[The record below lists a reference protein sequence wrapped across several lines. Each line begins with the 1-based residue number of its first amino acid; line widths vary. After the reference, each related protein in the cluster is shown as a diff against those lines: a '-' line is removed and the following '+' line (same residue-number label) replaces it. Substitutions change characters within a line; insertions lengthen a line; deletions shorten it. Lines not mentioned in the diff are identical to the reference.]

1 MFEFFKK
8 RKVTSPAIERMEQ
21 NIVVAAALVHRVVHE
36 WEHEKDAKVRKRLL
50 EPRMKHRFAMY
61 YAMQS
66 HLEVVR
72 LRQEIN
78 ETCAQLLG

>member
-1 MFEFFKK
+1 MFGFFKK
-8 RKVTSPAIERMEQ
+8 RKFTSPEIERTEQ
-21 NIVVAAALVHRVVHE
+21 HLAKAAELIHRVVYL
-36 WEHEKDAKVRKRLL
+36 WEHEKDAKVRELLL
-50 EPRMKHRFAMY
+50 EPRMKHQFAMY

-78 ETCAQLLG
+78 ESCAKLLG